1 MSSLTLLINALSL
14 ALAMSFLLIILWQDS
29 RKELNQFFA
38 IFLFLITL
46 WNVGALLTQVAV
58 MVGMDV
64 VLIQFAVG
72 ILELGF
78 IGSSIAIYVLTTV
91 LIGTSLKRFRTMALA
106 SLILVVAYRG
116 FIIANTPP
124 TFEIISE
131 SFTYRF
137 PLLSVLFYIF
147 FDFLTLYL
155 VWHYRRT
162 LRSRV
167 MIFGIVLFVIGQ
179 STGFL
184 NPELFVVWISTSI
197 SAVAA
202 LIISSEMIQQ
212 EIIKPLASRI
222 SQVEAMHRV
231 SLAVSSQ
238 TALDTVLDEI
248 TKQAVGWLDAD
259 AAGIFLNK
267 GTELE
272 LETVYELPRESLHTR
287 VDIGDGV
294 AGTVAQTHQSIFLI
308 NYGRD
313 WRGKSELPYANDFGS
328 MISVPLIY
336 GGDVIGVLMV
346 ITGKNGRLFAR
357 EDVHLLEL
365 LGAQAAV
372 AIAHSRFLQ
381 EVESGRN
388 QLESL
393 LVSTENPV
401 VAVNRRFELIF
412 VNPAARE
419 LFSID
424 DSTQTK
430 DITKLLPRAALPPD
444 YRAAL
449 RDMNHFRVYTY
460 EVSLDSKVFLCHLTP
475 IGRPRVTGWV
485 AVLNNITQLKE
496 LDRLKSE
503 MVRMTSHDLKNPL
516 QAALANVELLKEDVT
531 NLPDEDIHLSVSVI
545 EKQLERMNRIIR
557 GILDLERVKTG
568 ALTLGICR
576 PERIVK
582 RTLDELRLFA
592 DEWHITL
599 EGKVTEDVPDFQG
612 DEEQFERALINLVEN
627 AIKFTAPGGKVWLTV
642 DGQSDEI
649 RFKVK
654 DTGIGIPTELQP
666 HIFERFFRGRQ
677 KGAEHITGSGLGL
690 SLVKTVV
697 ENHNGKIWL
706 ESAENQGTTFFVT
719 VPAMA
724 LQAID

>member
-1 MSSLTLLINALSL
+1 MSSLTLLINGLSL
-14 ALAMSFLLIILWQDS
+14 ALALSFLLIILWQDS
-29 RKELNQFFA
+29 RRELNQFFA
-38 IFLFLITL
+38 IFLFLVAL
-46 WNVGALLTQVAV
+46 WNTGALLTQVAV
-58 MVGMDV
+58 MVGMDTILV
-64 VLIQFAVG
+64 QFAVS
-72 ILELGF
+72 ILEIGF

-91 LIGTSLKRFRTMALA
+91 LIGTSLRRFRLLAIA
-106 SLILVVAYRG
+106 SLVIVIGYRVL
-116 FIIANTPP
+116 IIANTPP
-124 TFEIISE
+124 AFEVISE

-137 PLLSVLFYIF
+137 PALSVVFYVF
-147 FDFLTLYL
+147 YDFLTLYL

-167 MIFGIVLFVIGQ
+167 MMFGIVLFVIGQ

-184 NPELFVVWISTSI
+184 NPELFVVWFSTSV
-197 SAVAA
+197 SAIAA

-212 EIIKPLASRI
+212 EIIKPLASRV

-238 TALDTVLDEI
+238 TALDTVLEEI

-259 AAGIFLNK
+259 AAGIFLNR

-272 LETVYELPRESLHTR
+272 LETVHELPRESLHTR
-287 VDIGDGV
+287 VDIGEGV
-294 AGTVAQTHQSIFLI
+294 AGTVAQTHQSIFLV
-308 NYGRD
+308 NYERD
-313 WRGKSELPYANDFGS
+313 WRGKSELPYASDFGS

-346 ITGKNGRLFAR
+346 ITGKHGRLFAR

-381 EVESGRN
+381 QVEAGRN

-412 VNPAARE
+412 VNPVARE

-424 DSTQTK
+424 DATQTK
-430 DITKLLPRAALPPD
+430 DITKLLPHAALPPNF
-444 YRAAL
+444 RAAL
-449 RDMNHFRVYTY
+449 RDMHQHRVYIY
-460 EVSLDSKVFLCHLTP
+460 EISLDSKVYLCHLAP

-485 AVLNNITQLKE
+485 AVMNNITQLKE

-516 QAALANVELLKEDVT
+516 QAALANVELLKEDVE
-531 NLPDEDIHLSVSVI
+531 NLKNEDIDLSVSVI
-545 EKQLERMNRIIR
+545 EKQLDRMNRIIR

-576 PERIVK
+576 PARIMK
-582 RTLDELRLFA
+582 RSIDDLRDFA
-592 DEWHITL
+592 EEWHITL
-599 EGKVTEDVPDFQG
+599 EAEIDEDTLDFQG
-612 DEEQFERALINLVEN
+612 DEEQFERALTNLVEN
-627 AIKFTAPGGKVWLTV
+627 AIKFSPPGGHVWVTV
-642 DGQSDEI
+642 KGDSNEI
-649 RFKVK
+649 CFKIR
-654 DTGIGIPTELQP
+654 DTGIGIPLELQS
-666 HIFERFFRGRQ
+666 HIFERFYRGRQ

-719 VPAMA
+719 VPT
-724 LQAID
+724 ITV